1 MSALILIEL
10 NGSEV
15 NACSRAAITAASQL
29 SDSIDALV
37 LTNDASNSASVSKLA
52 GINSVKMIV
61 DDALENANV
70 EVASKLIA
78 DAMSGYKYLVSG
90 SSTYSKNILPRVGAL
105 LDVQPISDVCE
116 IKSNNTF
123 VRPLYAGN
131 IMATVESSD
140 DTIIMTVR
148 ATAFEHSGDGGSAE
162 VEVLS
167 STIPESNSTF
177 ISLQESQSE
186 RPELTTAARIVSGGR
201 GLGSKE
207 NFALIEQ
214 LADKLDA
221 AVGASRA
228 AVDAGFISNDYQV
241 GQTGKV
247 VVPDLYIAVGI
258 SGAIQHLAGMKE
270 SKIIVAIN
278 KDGEA
283 PIFSVA
289 DYGLEADLFEAL
301 PQFLEEL
308 NKLNSIQ
315 K

>member
-15 NACSRAAITAASQL
+15 SANSRAALTAALQL
-29 SDSIDALV
+29 SDSVDALV
-37 LTNDASNSASVSKLA
+37 LTNDSANASSAASMS
-52 GINSVKMIV
+52 GINTVKTIV
-61 DDALENANV
+61 DDSLEHANV

-78 DAMSGYKYLVSG
+78 DVMSDYKFLVSG

-116 IKSNNTF
+116 IKSSNTF

-131 IMATVESSD
+131 VMATVETSD
-140 DTIIMTVR
+140 DTIVMTVR
-148 ATAFEHSGDGGSAE
+148 ATAFEHAEDGGSAA
-162 VEVLS
+162 VEALS
-167 STIPESNSTF
+167 LTMPESNSTF

-186 RPELTTAARIVSGGR
+186 RPELTTAERIVSGGR
-201 GLGSKE
+201 GLGSKD
-207 NFALIEQ
+207 NFAMIEQ

-247 VVPDLYIAVGI
+247 VAPKLYLAVGI
-258 SGAIQHLAGMKE
+258 SGAIQHLAGMKD
-270 SKIIVAIN
+270 SQVIVVIN
-278 KDGEA
+278 NDPDA
-283 PIFSVA
+283 PMSRMA
-289 DYGLEADLFEAL
+289 DIVWQVDLFDAL
-301 PQFLEEL
+301 NEL
-308 NKLNSIQ
+308 NAYQ
-315 K
+315 V

>member
-90 SSTYSKNILPRVGAL
+90 SSTYSTNIVPRVGAL
-105 LDVQPISDVCE
+105 LDVQTISDVCE

-167 STIPESNSTF
+167 STIPKSNSTF

-201 GLGSKE
+201 VLGSKE

-247 VVPDLYIAVGI
+247 VAPKLYLAVGI
-258 SGAIQHLAGMKE
+258 SGAIQHLAGMKD
-270 SKIIVAIN
+270 SQVIVVIN
-278 KDGEA
+278 NDPDA
-283 PIFSVA
+283 PMSRM
-289 DYGLEADLFEAL
+289 ADLVWQTDLFGAL
-301 PQFLEEL
+301 KEL
-308 NKLNSIQ
+308 NEYQI
-315 K
+315 

>member
-1 MSALILIEL
+1 MSVLILIEL
-10 NGSEV
+10 NGSV
-15 NACSRAAITAASQL
+15 VSSNSRAAITAATQL
-29 SDSIDALV
+29 SDKIDALV
-37 LTNDASNSASVSKLA
+37 LTDDLDNATSVASLDGINTVKVVADSKLEHV
-52 GINSVKMIV
+52 SVG
-61 DDALENANV
+61 
-70 EVASKLIA
+70 VASKLVA
-78 DAMSGYKYLVSG
+78 EVMSDYKYLLSG
-90 SSTYSKNILPRVGAL
+90 SSTYSKNILPTVGAL

-140 DTIIMTVR
+140 DTILMTVR
-148 ATAFEHSGDGGSAE
+148 ATAFEHSGDSGSAVIE
-162 VEVLS
+162 ELS
-167 STIPESNSTF
+167 LSIPEQKSNF

-186 RPELTTAARIVSGGR
+186 RPELTTADRIVSGGR

-247 VVPDLYIAVGI
+247 VAPKLYLAVGI
-258 SGAIQHLAGMKE
+258 SGAIQHLAGMKD
-270 SKIIVAIN
+270 SQVIVVIN
-278 KDGEA
+278 NDPDA
-283 PIFSVA
+283 PMA
-289 DYGLEADLFEAL
+289 RMADLVWQTDLFGAL
-301 PQFLEEL
+301 KEL
-308 NKLNSIQ
+308 NEHSL
-315 K
+315 

>member
-1 MSALILIEL
+1 MSALVLIEL
-10 NGSEV
+10 NGTEV
-15 NACSRAAITAASQL
+15 SANSRAAITAASQL

-37 LTNDASNSASVSKLA
+37 LTNESSNSSSVAALA
-52 GINSVKMIV
+52 GINTVKIIA
-61 DDALENANV
+61 DSALENANV
-70 EVASKLIA
+70 EVASKLVA
-78 DAMSGYKYLVSG
+78 DAMCGYKFLVSG

-140 DTIIMTVR
+140 ETIVMTVR
-148 ATAFEHSGDGGSAE
+148 ATAFEHSGDGGSAQ
-162 VEVLS
+162 VEALS
-167 STIPESNSTF
+167 VDIPESNSTF
-177 ISLQESQSE
+177 ISLQESKSE
-186 RPELTTAARIVSGGR
+186 RPELTTAERIVSGGR
-201 GLGSKE
+201 GLGSEE

-247 VVPDLYIAVGI
+247 VAPKLYLAVGI
-258 SGAIQHLAGMKE
+258 SGAIQHLAGMKD
-270 SKIIVAIN
+270 SQVIVVIN
-278 KDGEA
+278 SDPDA
-283 PIFSVA
+283 PMSRM
-289 DYGLEADLFEAL
+289 ADLVWQVDLFDAL
-301 PQFLEEL
+301 KEL
-308 NKLNSIQ
+308 NDYKV
-315 K
+315 

>member
-15 NACSRAAITAASQL
+15 SANSRAAITAASQL
-29 SDSIDALV
+29 SDTIDAVV
-37 LTNDASNSASVSKLA
+37 LTNDASNSSSVSSLA
-52 GINSVKMIV
+52 GINTVKLIV
-61 DDALENANV
+61 DESLENANV

-78 DAMSGYKYLVSG
+78 DVMRGYSFLISG

-131 IMATVESSD
+131 VMATVESSD
-140 DTIIMTVR
+140 ETIVMTVR
-148 ATAFEHSGDGGSAE
+148 ATAFEHSGDGGSAS
-162 VEVLS
+162 VE
-167 STIPESNSTF
+167 TISASMPGSNSEF
-177 ISLQESQSE
+177 ISLQESESE
-186 RPELTTAARIVSGGR
+186 RPELTTAERIVSGGR

-247 VVPDLYIAVGI
+247 VAPKLYLAVGI
-258 SGAIQHLAGMKE
+258 SGAIQHLAGMKD
-270 SKIIVAIN
+270 SQVIVVIN
-278 KDGEA
+278 NDPDA
-283 PIFSVA
+283 PMSRM
-289 DYGLEADLFEAL
+289 ADLVWQVDLFDAL
-301 PQFLEEL
+301 NEL
-308 NKLNSIQ
+308 NAYQ
-315 K
+315 V

>member
-15 NACSRAAITAASQL
+15 SANSRAAITAATQL

-37 LTNDASNSASVSKLA
+37 LTNDASNGSSVSVLA
-52 GINSVKMIV
+52 GINTVKMIV
-61 DDALENANV
+61 DDSLENANV

-78 DAMSGYKYLVSG
+78 DVMTGYGYLISG
-90 SSTYSKNILPRVGAL
+90 SSTFSKNILPRVGAL

-131 IMATVESSD
+131 VMATVETSD
-140 DTIIMTVR
+140 DIIVMTVR
-148 ATAFEHSGDGGSAE
+148 ATAFEHSGDGGSAS
-162 VEVLS
+162 VETIS
-167 STIPESNSTF
+167 SSMPGSNSEF
-177 ISLQESQSE
+177 ISLQESESE
-186 RPELTTAARIVSGGR
+186 RPELTTAERIVSGGR

-207 NFALIEQ
+207 NFTLIEQ

-221 AVGASRA
+221 AIGASRA

-247 VVPDLYIAVGI
+247 VAPKLYLAVGI
-258 SGAIQHLAGMKE
+258 SGAIQHLAGMKD
-270 SKIIVAIN
+270 SQVIVVIN
-278 KDGEA
+278 NDPDA
-283 PIFSVA
+283 PMSRM
-289 DYGLEADLFEAL
+289 ADLVWQVDLFDAL
-301 PQFLEEL
+301 NEL
-308 NKLNSIQ
+308 NAYQ
-315 K
+315 V

>member
-15 NACSRAAITAASQL
+15 SANSRAAITAASEL
-29 SDSIDALV
+29 TDSIDALV
-37 LTNDASNSASVSKLA
+37 LTNDATNSAPVAALS
-52 GINSVKMIV
+52 GINTVKMIV
-61 DDALENANV
+61 SPELEHPSV
-70 EVASKLIA
+70 EVASKLVA
-78 DAMSGYKYLVSG
+78 EAMSGYKYLVSG
-90 SSTYSKNILPRVGAL
+90 SSTFSKNISPRVGAH

-131 IMATVESSD
+131 IMATVESND
-140 DTIIMTVR
+140 ETMLLTVR
-148 ATAFEHSGDGGSAE
+148 STSFEHSGDGGSAT
-162 VEVLS
+162 VENLS
-167 STIPESNSTF
+167 PSIPESNSTF
-177 ISLQESQSE
+177 VSLQESQSE
-186 RPELTTAARIVSGGR
+186 RPELTTAERIVSGGR

-247 VVPDLYIAVGI
+247 VAPKLYLAVGI
-258 SGAIQHLAGMKE
+258 SGAIQHLAGMKD
-270 SKIIVAIN
+270 SQVIVVIN
-278 KDGEA
+278 SDPDA
-283 PIFSVA
+283 PMSRMA
-289 DYGLEADLFEAL
+289 DLVWQTDLFEAL
-301 PQFLEEL
+301 KEL
-308 NKLNSIQ
+308 NDYTL
-315 K
+315 

>member
-15 NACSRAAITAASQL
+15 SANSRAALTAASQL
-29 SDSIDALV
+29 ADSVDALV
-37 LTNDASNSASVSKLA
+37 LTNDSANASAAATLN
-52 GINSVKMIV
+52 GINTVKTIV
-61 DDALENANV
+61 DDSLEHANV

-78 DAMSGYKYLVSG
+78 DVMADYKFLVSG

-116 IKSNNTF
+116 IKSPNTF

-131 IMATVESSD
+131 VMATVETSD
-140 DTIIMTVR
+140 ETIVMTVR
-148 ATAFEHSGDGGSAE
+148 ATAFDHGGDGGSAA
-162 VEVLS
+162 VESLS
-167 STIPESNSTF
+167 PSMPESNSSF
-177 ISLQESQSE
+177 VSLQESQSE
-186 RPELTTAARIVSGGR
+186 RPELTTAERIVSGGR
-201 GLGSKE
+201 GLGSKD

-247 VVPDLYIAVGI
+247 VAPKLYLAVGI
-258 SGAIQHLAGMKE
+258 SGAIQHLAGMKD
-270 SKIIVAIN
+270 SQVIVVIN
-278 KDGEA
+278 NDPDA
-283 PIFSVA
+283 PMSRM
-289 DYGLEADLFEAL
+289 ADLVWQVDLFDAL
-301 PQFLEEL
+301 NEL
-308 NKLNSIQ
+308 NAYQ
-315 K
+315 V

>member
-15 NACSRAAITAASQL
+15 SANSRAALTAASQL
-29 SDSIDALV
+29 SESVDALV
-37 LTNDASNSASVSKLA
+37 LTNDSDSAASAATLS
-52 GINSVKMIV
+52 GINTVKTII
-61 DDALENANV
+61 DDSLEHANV

-78 DAMSGYKYLVSG
+78 DVMADYKFLVSG

-116 IKSNNTF
+116 IKSSNTF

-131 IMATVESSD
+131 VMATVETSD
-140 DTIIMTVR
+140 ETIVMTVR
-148 ATAFEHSGDGGSAE
+148 ATAFEHAGDGGSAK
-162 VEVLS
+162 VESLS
-167 STIPESNSTF
+167 HSMPESNSSF

-186 RPELTTAARIVSGGR
+186 RPELTTAERIVSGGR
-201 GLGSKE
+201 GLGSKD
-207 NFALIEQ
+207 NFAMIEQ

-247 VVPDLYIAVGI
+247 VAPKLYLAVGI
-258 SGAIQHLAGMKE
+258 SGAIQHLAGMKD
-270 SKIIVAIN
+270 SQVIVVIN
-278 KDGEA
+278 NDPDA
-283 PIFSVA
+283 PMSRM
-289 DYGLEADLFEAL
+289 ADLVWQVDLFDAL
-301 PQFLEEL
+301 NEL
-308 NKLNSIQ
+308 NAYQ
-315 K
+315 V

>member
-15 NACSRAAITAASQL
+15 SASSRAAITAASEL
-29 SDSIDALV
+29 SDSVDALV
-37 LTNDASNSASVSKLA
+37 LTHDASNSSSVSQLS

-61 DDALENANV
+61 DNSLENVNV

-78 DAMSGYKYLVSG
+78 DVMGDYDYLVAG
-90 SSTYSKNILPRVGAL
+90 SSTFSKNILPRVGAL
-105 LDVQPISDVCE
+105 LDVQPVSDVCE

-131 IMATVESSD
+131 VMATVESSD
-140 DTIIMTVR
+140 ETIVMTVR
-148 ATAFEHSGDGGSAE
+148 STAFEHSGDGGSAS
-162 VEVLS
+162 VETISASMPS
-167 STIPESNSTF
+167 SSSEF
-177 ISLQESQSE
+177 VSLQESESE
-186 RPELTTAARIVSGGR
+186 RPELTTAERIVSGGR

-207 NFALIEQ
+207 NFVLIEQ

-247 VVPDLYIAVGI
+247 VAPKLYLAVGI
-258 SGAIQHLAGMKE
+258 SGAIQHLAGMKD
-270 SKIIVAIN
+270 SQVIVVIN
-278 KDGEA
+278 NDPDA
-283 PIFSVA
+283 PMSRM
-289 DYGLEADLFEAL
+289 ADLVWQVDLFDAL
-301 PQFLEEL
+301 NEL
-308 NKLNSIQ
+308 NAYQ
-315 K
+315 V